1 MFEDRTGFKKIRKHN
16 SNRLNKHFRLY
27 RRQLRRF
34 SKSDRGKKTG
44 LWARRLMNSI
54 IFIWLF
60 YELTSIG
67 WAGIVNSLPT
77 QILFYLLFLI
87 GFFQLPVFEIWIYRI
102 TWTFRAIRSF
112 PIFLIKKVYN
122 KDVLGYSGELYFYM
136 WARKHLRID
145 DREIFMIIKD
155 NNIIS
160 SVASTLVAIS
170 VLALLLFTDQIVI
183 IQWLMEQNQLT
194 FFAGLILAVV
204 LVILFIRFRHL
215 VITMDLRDAYKI
227 FTVQIFRLVILKVL
241 NILMYIVVLP
251 DVPLAVWFTL
261 LAIEI
266 ILSRIPFLPNRD
278 LIFVGLS
285 VALADGLMV
294 SQTDLAGIMVAK
306 AALGKLLN
314 VAAFGLAALAKKSE
328 IVPKPESE
336 DPEGIHA
343 S

>member
-1 MFEDRTGFKKIRKHN
+1 
-16 SNRLNKHFRLY
+16 
-27 RRQLRRF
+27 
-34 SKSDRGKKTG
+34 
-44 LWARRLMNSI
+44 MNSL

-60 YELTSIG
+60 YELTRIG
-67 WAGIVNSLPT
+67 WTEIVNSLPT
-77 QILFYLLFLI
+77 QPLFYILFLI

-102 TWTFRAIRSF
+102 TWTFRSFRSF

-160 SVASTLVAIS
+160 SVASTLVAIT
-170 VLALLLFTDQIVI
+170 VLALLLFTDQIVV

-194 FFAGLILAVV
+194 FYAGVV
-204 LVILFIRFRHL
+204 LAMVMVVLFIRFRHL
-215 VITMDLRDAYKI
+215 VITMDLRAAYKI
-227 FTVQIFRLVILKVL
+227 FTVQIIRLILLKIL
-241 NILMYIVVLP
+241 NILMYIIVLP

-285 VALADGLMV
+285 VALANGLMV

-314 VAAFGLAALAKKSE
+314 VAAFGLAAIAKKSE
-328 IVPKPESE
+328 IVPNPESE
-336 DPEGIHA
+336 DPEETHGF
-343 S
+343 